1 MKRAQDAMD
10 RLAAARPVRLDP
22 APDAERRRRDLAG
35 ALAETTERQGLLPRR
50 TSRRLGLGLG
60 LVAAGTAAAVLTVVA
75 LGGGS
80 PRTPADG
87 NSGQIKLAPHSVLLA
102 AAEKAEAE
110 PMGRYWYNDQVEA
123 QTYLVKDG
131 YAVSAAAGETFEWT
145 AVKKGGGNLFYGRD
159 LPARPLTKADEAA
172 WHRAGSPK
180 SFRVWSNDHWGT
192 YATKPGPWQADKPQ
206 ANEGGR
212 FPFAGFDQGRMVPMP
227 CPKQVGGTGCS
238 KPVGYGATIQDL
250 EKLTTDPKQLAARFL
265 RPSKSSVRDEGG
277 ENDAQLLLRV
287 SDNMSNAPVPPK
299 LRAAMMRML
308 PLLPGVHPVGSVTDP
323 LGRPGFAMA
332 ADWPSKGPTY
342 HGYGSRVELIFSENG
357 ECLGERE
364 VLTKPGGAYRNQ
376 KPGFVLF
383 YQVSRSSGWT
393 DNKPTPPKKL
403 PY

>member
-1 MKRAQDAMD
+1 MKRAQSAME
-10 RLAAARPVRLDP
+10 RLAAARPESLDP
-22 APDAERRRRDLAG
+22 PSDAERRRRDIAG
-35 ALAETTERQGLLPRR
+35 ALAETAGRQRLLPRR

-60 LVAAGTAAAVLTVVA
+60 LVAAGTAAVVVAVAA

-80 PRTPADG
+80 PRDPAG
-87 NSGQIKLAPHSVLLA
+87 GGSRPTELAPHSVLLA

-110 PMGRYWYNDQVEA
+110 PMGKYWYNDQVEA

-131 YAVSAAAGETFEWT
+131 YAVSAAASEFFEWT

-172 WHRAGSPK
+172 WRRTGSPK

-192 YATKPGPWQADKPQ
+192 YTAKPGPWRPDKPQ
-206 ANEGGR
+206 AREGGR
-212 FPFAGFDQGRMVPMP
+212 FPFAGFDNGRMVPMP
-227 CPKQVGGTGCS
+227 CPKQVGGTGCA

-250 EKLTTDPKQLAARFL
+250 ENLTTDPKQLATRFMSVK
-265 RPSKSSVRDEGG
+265 PGSKIGP
-277 ENDAQLLLRV
+277 NNAQLLMSV
-287 SDNMSNAPVPPK
+287 SDNLSGAPVPPK

-323 LGRPGFAMA
+323 LGRPGFAVA
-332 ADWPSKGPTY
+332 ADWPSEGPTY
-342 HGYGSRVELIFSENG
+342 HGYGSRVELIFNDKG

-364 VLTKPGGAYRNQ
+364 VLTKPGGEYRRQ
-376 KPGFVLF
+376 KPGFVIF
-383 YQVSRSSGWT
+383 YQMNRSSGWT
-393 DNKPTPPKKL
+393 DSKPAPPKKL